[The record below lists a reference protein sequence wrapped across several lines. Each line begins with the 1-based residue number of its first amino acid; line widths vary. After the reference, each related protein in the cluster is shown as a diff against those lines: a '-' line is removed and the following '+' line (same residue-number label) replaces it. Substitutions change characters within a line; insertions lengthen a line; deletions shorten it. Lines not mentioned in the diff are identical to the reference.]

1 MDFLISVA
9 QAQAA
14 APAQQPSM
22 IPSVLMMVVFVG
34 LFWFMAIR
42 PQMKRQKEHR
52 AMLAQI
58 KVGDEVIVAG
68 GILGRVQEMGEQT
81 ASIEIAEGTAIKI
94 QRSAIT
100 VVLPK
105 GTLKSA

>member
-14 APAQQPSM
+14 APAQTPSM